1 MTIAAAYLVSDGV
14 VFGAD
19 STTTVSVKTPGG
31 GAGVLQMLNHAQKI
45 FEVGENSRFGVCTW
59 GAGSIGRVSHRTIIA
74 RLAEEIDE
82 ETTVETAANK
92 LGDIVETIAK
102 GIPDFFVGYYL
113 GGWNPKT
120 HEPACFQINI
130 GKDGKN
136 VTPLGMGVCSFSGN
150 PLIFS
155 RVFRGF
161 DPQLPDVL
169 CSELKKQLPDG
180 EAKTNFDTIFKQAF
194 DKATPPLV
202 AAGHQDLP
210 MREALDFVYTYLH
223 ITIKATKFMFGA
235 SGCGGSIEIGFVTTD
250 RRFRWGSHKGFASAI
265 LEQGYSD
272 NDD

>member
-14 VFGAD
+14 VLGAD
-19 STTTVSVKTPGG
+19 STTTVSVKTPEG

-59 GAGSIGRVSHRTIIA
+59 GAGSIGNISHRTIIA

-82 ETTVETAANK
+82 ETTVEAAATK
-92 LGDIVETIAK
+92 LGNIVEPLAK

-113 GGWNPKT
+113 GGCDPKT
-120 HEPACFQINI
+120 HNPACYQISI
-130 GKDGKN
+130 GNDGKR
-136 VTPLGMGVCSFSGN
+136 VEPLGMGVCSFSGN

-161 DPQLPDVL
+161 DPQLPDL
-169 CSELKKQLPDG
+169 LRMELKRRLPEG
-180 EAKTNFDTIFKQAF
+180 ETKTNFETIFKQAF
-194 DKATPPLV
+194 DKATAPLV
-202 AAGHQDLP
+202 AAGHKDLP
-210 MREALDFVYTYLH
+210 IREALDFVYTYLH

-265 LEQGYSD
+265 LEQGYSE
-272 NDD
+272 ND

>member
-19 STTTVSVKTPGG
+19 STSTVSVKTLEG
-31 GAGVLQMLNHAQKI
+31 GAGGVLQVLNHAQKI

-59 GAGSIGRVSHRTIIA
+59 GMGSIGSVSHRTIIA
-74 RLAEEIDE
+74 RLAEELNE
-82 ETTVETAANK
+82 ETTVEAAARK
-92 LGDIVETIAK
+92 LGDIVEPLAR

-120 HEPACFQINI
+120 HDPACFQVRI
-130 GKDGKN
+130 GKDGKHIE
-136 VTPLGMGVCSFSGN
+136 PLGMGVCSFSGN

-161 DPQLPDVL
+161 DPQLPKDL
-169 CSELKKQLPDG
+169 CTEIKKRLPEG
-180 EAKTNFDTIFKQAF
+180 EAKNNFDAVFHQAF
-194 DKATPPLV
+194 EKATAPLV
-202 AAGHQDLP
+202 AAGHKDLP

-235 SGCGGSIEIGFVTTD
+235 SGCGGSIEIGFVSTD

-265 LEQGYSD
+265 LEQGYSE
-272 NDD
+272 ND